1 MPAGGRACNP
11 EAAVPS
17 LPFSS
22 LLPGGG
28 CGRDA
33 NVPPALGPARPLR
46 VEGWGGSGPAG
57 RERSTKSKRAFRRAS
72 PPSALPA
79 GGGGERRR
87 RRWRRLLLLG
97 GDHHDHLPPFRAWS
111 RLYDDVRAEVG
122 FDPRGHLATQFL
134 VAHLATTEADVDL
147 DLVAFLEEAT
157 HLAQLDLVVAVV
169 GDRTELHFLDLD
181 LLGLLLG
188 LVGLLLQVELE
199 LAEVHDLAHRRIRIG
214 LDLHQIE
221 ALILGLLQCFVARQH
236 ADHLSV
242 GTDHAYAWYADLVVT
257 AILLVLG
264 ANTASPEWGWR
275 TAGSARR
282 GCSTDF

>member
-1 MPAGGRACNP
+1 AGP
-11 EAAVPS
+11 
-17 LPFSS
+17 
-22 LLPGGG
+22 
-28 CGRDA
+28 
-33 NVPPALGPARPLR
+33 
-46 VEGWGGSGPAG
+46 
-57 RERSTKSKRAFRRAS
+57 RERRCPKKRSAPFG
-72 PPSALPA
+72 ALPHFA
-79 GGGGERRR
+79 LPCNSIGGERRVSR
-87 RRWRRLLLLG
+87 AAPRSLLLG
-97 GDHHDHLPPFRAWS
+97 GDHHDHLPAFQPGARFN
-111 RLYDDVRAEVG
+111 DDILAEVG
-122 FDPRGHLATQFL
+122 LDPGGHLAAEFL
-134 VAHLATTEADVDL
+134 VAPLAAAEADVDL
-147 DLVAFLEEAT
+147 DLVAFLDETA